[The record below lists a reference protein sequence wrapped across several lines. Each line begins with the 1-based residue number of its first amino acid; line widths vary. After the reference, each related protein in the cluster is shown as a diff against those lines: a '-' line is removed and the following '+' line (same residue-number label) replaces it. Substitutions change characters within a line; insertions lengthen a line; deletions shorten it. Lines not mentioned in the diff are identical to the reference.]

1 MWERLISISIATPML
16 GPRTSILSIHLSP
29 TCGHPIMQ
37 LESGYHEILREPKPK
52 VYRYRTWQDTAVRH
66 TLSSFKFVRLELRTS
81 RTACLSRKHSHDF
94 HLWIIEII
102 VKISGQL
109 LGNYNYFRL
118 YLYISTIY
126 FNYILNSRA
135 M

>member
-29 TCGHPIMQ
+29 TCGHSIMQ

-66 TLSSFKFVRLELRTS
+66 TLSSFKFVRLELPS
-81 RTACLSRKHSHDF
+81 RTACLSRKHSHGF
-94 HLWIIEII
+94 HLRGDITEII
-102 VKISGQL
+102 VKISGQFL
-109 LGNYNYFRL
+109 QKI
-118 YLYISTIY
+118 ISITV
-126 FNYILNSRA
+126 FNKFIFVWVFFILI
-135 M
+135 ML